1 MNADRKTLIS
11 RAAPMSLVCACA
23 LAAACSQAPSRP
35 DLGGRGRCDASALGW
50 AVGKPLDEAAGRK
63 LFQQSGAGLWRV
75 VAPDNTFSRDQ
86 REDRLNVRVDAANV
100 VTAVDCG

>member
-1 MNADRKTLIS
+1 MNAQRKTLIP
-11 RAAPMSLVCACA
+11 RAAPMLLVGACA
-23 LAAACSQAPSRP
+23 LAACSQAPSRP

-75 VAPDNTFSRDQ
+75 VAPDNTFSSDQ

-100 VTAVDCG
+100 VTGVDCG